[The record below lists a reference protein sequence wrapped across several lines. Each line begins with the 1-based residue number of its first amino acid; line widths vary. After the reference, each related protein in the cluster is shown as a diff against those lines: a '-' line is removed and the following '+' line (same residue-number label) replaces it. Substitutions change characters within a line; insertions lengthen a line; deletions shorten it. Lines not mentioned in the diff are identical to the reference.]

1 MGALQEMG
9 GSPTD
14 GGAIGPSLE
23 APDLGA
29 AEPPVTFAWG
39 AHLKVWG
46 HFGGSWAVSERS
58 LRNTGVSLG
67 PPGVF
72 REVLESCAGMLR
84 GLQGSWKSLEAS
96 LHSILGVLGGLRH
109 AQGH

>member
-14 GGAIGPSLE
+14 GGAIGPSL
-23 APDLGA
+23 
-29 AEPPVTFAWG
+29 EPPVTFAWG

-96 LHSILGVLGGLRH
+96 LHSILGVLGSLRC